1 MPERERAMVGLP
13 EITKKL
19 AGLEEAIIHKLLDRA
34 QFCQNAPAYAPGESG
49 FLPQETSSLF
59 ELRLLYQ
66 ESMDAQF
73 GRYLIPEER
82 PFYEGL
88 PAPKRNLR
96 VSIGQD
102 LSIRDLET
110 INVSGKILTAYM
122 DLIPLLCPPG
132 DDGHHG
138 SAVEHDVIVLQA
150 LGRRIHYA
158 SLYVAESK
166 YQGDPEKFRRLIQAR
181 AEGEILEALT
191 RKAVEEEVLAR
202 VRKKTASI
210 QAAADPA
217 SRVVVNPEVIEQF
230 YKDWII
236 PLTKEGEV
244 RYLLQRPV

>member
-1 MPERERAMVGLP
+1 MDLTLP
-13 EITKKL
+13 EITRKL

-34 QFCQNAPAYAPGESG
+34 QFCQNADAYAPGESG
-49 FLPQETSSLF
+49 FLPQETASLF

-66 ESMDAQF
+66 ETMDAQF
-73 GRYLIPEER
+73 GRYLMPEER

-88 PAPKRNLR
+88 PLSKRTVR
-96 VSIGQD
+96 VKPGTD
-102 LSIRDLET
+102 LFIKELET

-122 DLIPLLCPPG
+122 DLLPHLCPTG

-138 SAVEHDVIVLQA
+138 SAVEHDVMVLQA
-150 LGRRIHYA
+150 LARRIHFA

-166 YQGDPEKFRRLIQAR
+166 YMSDPIHFRELIEAK
-181 AEGEILEALT
+181 AEASIMNSLT

-217 SRVVVNPEVIEQF
+217 SRILVDPEVIVKF

-244 RYLLQRPV
+244 RYLLQRPL